1 MQGPALLVAEASF
14 RQSNECNKISL
25 ENFHNFINN
34 FCLPLLAR
42 TVVIENVAH
51 EGFEDTAL
59 YSCLILR
66 ENFAVVVGADAGFD
80 RCPPSPQH
88 FGAIASILSTTTTTV
103 HYRRKTLAG
112 TVELFIP
119 PIIPPA
125 GVCVEFDW
133 PNVDDVDAEA
143 LALLIIRS
151 PRSLIKSHI
160 PLHFSEIAA
169 SVWKDPTVAYCESKS
184 LAEMLTTVSEGNIIK
199 FGTDLIS
206 SGAFLLDL
214 MHDGNSRATS
224 KPCENT
230 KVALRQRADTTDLV
244 GPLWVDGKL

>member
-1 MQGPALLVAEASF
+1 MWWRVIYHPYSIVLDAVASRSEIADLVVDVAVPRSD
-14 RQSNECNKISL
+14 NMKISL

-51 EGFEDTAL
+51 EGFEDT
-59 YSCLILR
+59 
-66 ENFAVVVGADAGFD
+66 
-80 RCPPSPQH
+80 
-88 FGAIASILSTTTTTV
+88 
-103 HYRRKTLAG
+103 AG

-224 KPCENT
+224 KPCENVRKT
-230 KVALRQRADTTDLV
+230 PSYMLPDL
-244 GPLWVDGKL
+244 KRI